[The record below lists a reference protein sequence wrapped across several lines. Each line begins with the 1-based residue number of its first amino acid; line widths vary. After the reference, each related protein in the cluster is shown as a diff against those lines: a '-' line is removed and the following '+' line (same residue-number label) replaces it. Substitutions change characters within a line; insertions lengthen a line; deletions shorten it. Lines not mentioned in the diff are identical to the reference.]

1 MSYWSVEIETP
12 SELTDWLSWL
22 LAERLDV
29 AVEIQDDET
38 LTLGPDPDVYRIIVR
53 AEEEP
58 TKEWVQTI
66 HDCLDEVGYPQASL
80 RSRHEE
86 DDSWRLGWRAFF
98 KPTSLADD
106 VIVRPPWSEPSTAEL
121 EIIIDPGLAFGTG
134 THATTQ
140 LAARLLKRQLSAMEA
155 CVVLDQGCGSGILSL
170 LAAKLGHRVI
180 GVELDPMAV
189 SSAQD
194 NLKLNNFPEGQVHI
208 EVGDRLPEV
217 DLDLVVMNII
227 APVLID
233 LASQVDRSTAQRLIL
248 SGLLNDQEAQVLKA
262 YQAWR
267 VVHREMHGEWVG
279 LILHRSDKLGE
290 V

>member
-53 AEEEP
+53 SEEEP
-58 TKEWVQTI
+58 TPEWVRMI

-98 KPTSLADD
+98 KPTSLAEG
-106 VIVRPPWSEPSTAEL
+106 VIVRPPWSESSDAEV

-140 LAARLLKRQLSAMEA
+140 LAASLLKSQLDSATDYS
-155 CVVLDQGCGSGILSL
+155 VLDQGCGSGILSL
-170 LAAKLGHRVI
+170 LAAKLGHRVLGI
-180 GVELDPMAV
+180 ELDAMAV
-189 SSAQD
+189 GSAQD
-194 NLKLNNFPEGQVHI
+194 NLPLNHFPEGQVSI
-208 EVGDRLPEV
+208 EVGDRIPEADF
-217 DLDLVVMNII
+217 DLIVMNII

-233 LASQVDRSTAQRLIL
+233 LAPQVERSTAHSLIL
-248 SGLLNDQEAQVLKA
+248 SGLLNDQESQVLRA
-262 YQAWR
+262 YQAWQ
-267 VVHREMHGEWVG
+267 VSHREIHGEWVG
-279 LILHRSDKLGE
+279 LILHRKNTSEGS
-290 V
+290 